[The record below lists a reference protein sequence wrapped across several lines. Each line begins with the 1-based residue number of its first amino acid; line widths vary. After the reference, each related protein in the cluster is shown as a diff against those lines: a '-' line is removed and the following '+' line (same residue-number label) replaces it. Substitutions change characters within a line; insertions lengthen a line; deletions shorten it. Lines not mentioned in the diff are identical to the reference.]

1 MFDLIIAYLVIMFLV
16 NTAKSAKEQQKK
28 GTAQQKNTSSGK
40 QKGKYAP
47 YGNKRLPQKKQSEPL
62 PKQQPVSRPAKAAGS
77 TVVCADDGQRKTSA
91 QSVASQGST
100 QTRPVKQPKP
110 IMPTVAVSAEEER
123 LQEILEPSEENIL
136 TGLVWSEILG
146 PPVAKRSRRY

>member
-28 GTAQQKNTSSGK
+28 GAGQQKNNSSGT

-47 YGNKRLPQKKQSEPL
+47 YGNKRYPAKKQETPQPAGTAARPVVIFSEEQRAKKPQSETAR
-62 PKQQPVSRPAKAAGS
+62 KTAPAKEVKKAPSIKSGTA
-77 TVVCADDGQRKTSA
+77 
-91 QSVASQGST
+91 VASG
-100 QTRPVKQPKP
+100 
-110 IMPTVAVSAEEER
+110 ER
-123 LQEILEPSEENIL
+123 ESLSSVLEPTEENIL

-146 PPVAKRSRRY
+146 PPVSKRPRRY

>member
-16 NTAKSAKEQQKK
+16 NTAKTAKEQQKK
-28 GTAQQKNTSSGK
+28 GAEQQKNTSSGK

-47 YGNKRLPQKKQSEPL
+47 YGNKRLPPQKQSAPL
-62 PKQQPVSRPAKAAGS
+62 PKQQPVSRPAKAAGA
-77 TVVCADDGQRKTSA
+77 TVVCAEDERKKSSS
-91 QSVASQGST
+91 QSIVSQGST
-100 QTRPVKQPKP
+100 QTRPAKRSMP
-110 IMPTVAVSAEEER
+110 IMPMAAVSADEER

-146 PPVAKRSRRY
+146 PPVCKRSRRY